1 MEIKRQQ
8 LCRSRLICFPKH
20 KQISCYRSPWNI
32 GKLFLFFIDP
42 LIYKVKRTRFFPRNV
57 RELERRTSVMR
68 ELGTDVISQNRKC
81 WYKTYSTTL
90 DWMFECDIVTNRH
103 SRCCS
108 RHGDEVSM
116 EMQIASSLRLICRIY
131 IDKRAMDFLFVAKT
145 TGNGPLQSLLS
156 SQRISNGRITIRGAV
171 RQRRPSLTCGRR
183 NRMFSFCIYYDFITD
198 VLLSAVECVLIA
210 WWATWETN
218 GLHRRRFGRHIGH
231 KRPCRNK
238 LPASAHRWTN

>member
-145 TGNGPLQSLLS
+145 TGNGVLQSSLAR
-156 SQRISNGRITIRGAV
+156 QRISMLLYGRQYVNDSHPWPVAETGCCL
-171 RQRRPSLTCGRR
+171 SLSL
-183 NRMFSFCIYYDFITD
+183 FSHCIYYDFISR
-198 VLLSAVECVLIA
+198 VLLSAVECVLIV

-218 GLHRRRFGRHIGH
+218 GLHRRRFGRHSRLH
-231 KRPCRNK
+231 WP
-238 LPASAHRWTN
+238 

>member
-1 MEIKRQQ
+1 MSKDSP
-8 LCRSRLICFPKH
+8 L
-20 KQISCYRSPWNI
+20 PWNA
-32 GKLFLFFIDP
+32 
-42 LIYKVKRTRFFPRNV
+42 
-57 RELERRTSVMR
+57 RELESNGRFVGIKRVRNRRECLKIENADIKPIRRHWIECSEWRIGRAGVAADTAMR
-68 ELGTDVISQNRKC
+68 FRLK
-81 WYKTYSTTL
+81 WK
-90 DWMFECDIVTNRH
+90 
-103 SRCCS
+103 
-108 RHGDEVSM
+108 
-116 EMQIASSLRLICRIY
+116 LRPCRIY